1 MKALV
6 IAPQPFFSYRGT
18 PFSVYYRTLI
28 TAELGVQVDLLTYGQ
43 GQDVNI
49 PGVQVIRIPGF
60 RFLGAV
66 KIGPS
71 WLKLFFDVFITIWA
85 IVLLSTNKYKFVQ
98 AHEEAGFI
106 CWFLK
111 PIFKF
116 KLVYDMHSSLPE
128 QLTNFKFTKLA
139 LVVKTF
145 RFLEY
150 ACLRSAEVTITI
162 CPSLY
167 SYACQVVGSNQLV
180 TLIENSIFEDVHLQ
194 PEPDSQQSLNELAIA
209 HPFVIYAGTL
219 EPYQGLDVLIRA
231 FQTVLAERPDLHLL
245 IVGGTKEQVRY
256 YTNLAQ
262 ESGLAQHCTFTG
274 SVAPT
279 VARQYANRAA
289 VQVSCRVSGTN
300 VPLKVYEMLARRVP
314 IVATDIYSH
323 TQVLN
328 QDVAFLVEPEPLPMA
343 HGLLAALKPN
353 GDSKRRVANAYQL
366 YERKYSR
373 RIYKDK
379 MKFVLDYLDAGK
391 QSVTP
396 LAFEKIK

>member
-28 TAELGVQVDLLTYGQ
+28 TAEFGVQVDLLTYGQ

-49 PGVQVIRIPGF
+49 PGVRVIRIPGF
-60 RFLGAV
+60 KFLGAV

-71 WLKLFFDVFITIWA
+71 WLKLFFDIFITIWA
-85 IVLLSTNKYKFVQ
+85 IFLLSTNKYKFVQ

-116 KLVYDMHSSLPE
+116 KLIYDMHSSLPE

-139 LVVKTF
+139 LVVKFF
-145 RFLEY
+145 RFLEH
-150 ACLRSAEVTITI
+150 ACLRSADVTITI

-167 SYACQVVGSNQLV
+167 SYACQIVGSNQLV
-180 TLIENSIFEDVHLQ
+180 TLIENSIFEEVHLQ
-194 PEPDSQQSLNELAIA
+194 PESYSQQSLNELAIA

-245 IVGGTKEQVRY
+245 IVGGTEEQVRY
-256 YTNLAQ
+256 YTNLA
-262 ESGLAQHCTFTG
+262 EEIGLAQHCIFTG
-274 SVAPT
+274 NVAPT
-279 VARQYANRAA
+279 VARQYANRAV
-289 VQVSCRVSGTN
+289 VQISCRVSGTN

-328 QDVAFLVEPEPLPMA
+328 EDVAFLVKPEPLPMA
-343 HGLLAALKPN
+343 HGILTALKPN
-353 GDSKRRVANAYQL
+353 GDSKRRVVNAYHL